1 MNETEP
7 LSIFCQQG
15 ERISTVLE
23 DLIGS
28 LNISVVEKQSKSW
41 QLVLA
46 EGRLGLGNQSL
57 KLKPVFVDWLTPWR
71 GKPLGKKDLF
81 ARAVAA
87 GRLRSAV
94 DATGGWGRDAA
105 RLLSLGC
112 HLTVI
117 EANPV
122 MHLLLAAAIEVA
134 KNENELW
141 RVRQLPRLNLILGDA
156 KQIVPSLA
164 PEKRDLIYLDPM
176 YPDLERKAKAGAE
189 MQLLQNFLTEAE
201 PVSLSSTLPA
211 ATIEGTAKNLFDL
224 LWPCCGRRL
233 VMKRPRW
240 ADSVSE
246 PQQIFEGKAVRYDVW
261 IKADQ
266 RI

>member
-1 MNETEP
+1 MIETQP
-7 LSIFCQQG
+7 LSIFCEQG
-15 ERISTVLE
+15 EKISAVLE
-23 DLIGS
+23 DLMGP
-28 LNISVVEKQSKSW
+28 LKISVVEKRRESW
-41 QLVLA
+41 QLVLV

-57 KLKPVFVDWLTPWR
+57 KLKPVFVDWLAPWR

-87 GRLRSAV
+87 GRLKSAV

-105 RLLSLGC
+105 RLLSLGF

-122 MHLLLAAAIEVA
+122 MHLLLAAASEAA
-134 KNENELW
+134 KSENKLW
-141 RVRQLPRLNLILGDA
+141 RERQLPRLNLILGDA
-156 KQIVPSLA
+156 KQVVPTLA
-164 PEKRDLIYLDPM
+164 PEKIDLIYLDPM

-189 MQLLQNFLTEAE
+189 MQLLQNFLAE
-201 PVSLSSTLPA
+201 TVPPSRTSTLATAPEA
-211 ATIEGTAKNLFDL
+211 AAKDLFDSL
-224 LWPCCGRRL
+224 LPYCGRRL

-240 ADSVSE
+240 AESVSE
-246 PQQIFEGKAVRYDVW
+246 PQQTFEGKAVRYDVW

-266 RI
+266 KN